1 MRIHAI
7 SLRPM
12 SEAQKDR
19 LRSVGDLF
27 YSDAKL
33 GDDGILEQAR
43 GAEILLITPR
53 LHHDVTTVL
62 DRCRFISWQAAGLD
76 ALNLA
81 ECRRKGIIVSNV
93 PGSLLSDAVA
103 EHAWALILS
112 LAKRLPEGGPM
123 LLNGEWTEALAYFTT
138 GLRGRTL
145 GLFGF
150 GQIGQRIAEIGLGF
164 GMKVIATIR
173 DPSKDRTVETVALDE
188 LLQRSDFLVLAAP
201 VTAETTGLFD
211 RAAFQKMQ
219 SAAFLVNISRGALV
233 NEPDLVQA
241 LDAGLIAGAG
251 IDVFEQEPPN
261 PGNPLLSHPKAIVSP
276 HVAWGTDSAVQALL
290 DQSIANVEAFLRGS
304 PTNVVS

>member
-19 LRSVGDLF
+19 LRRCGELF
-27 YSDAKL
+27 YFDAKL

-53 LHHDVTTVL
+53 LHFDVTTVL
-62 DRCRFISWQAAGLD
+62 DRCRFISWQASGLD

-81 ECRRKGIIVSNV
+81 ECRRRGIVVSNV
-93 PGSLLSDAVA
+93 PGFSSDAVA
-103 EHAWALILS
+103 EHAWALILA
-112 LAKRLPEGGPM
+112 LAKRLNEGRHM
-123 LLNGEWTEALAYFTT
+123 LLKGEWTEALAYFTT

-150 GQIGQRIAEIGLGF
+150 GQIGQRIAQIGSAF
-164 GMKVIATIR
+164 GMQAIATVR
-173 DPSKDRTVETVALDE
+173 DRSKPRPVETVVLDE
-188 LLQRSDFLVLAAP
+188 LLSRSDFLVLAAP
-201 VTAETTGLFD
+201 PTAETIGLFD
-211 RAAFQKMQ
+211 RRSFQKMRPN
-219 SAAFLVNISRGALV
+219 AFFVNIARGALV
-233 NEPDLVQA
+233 NETDLVAA
-241 LDAGLIAGAG
+241 LDDGLIAGAG
-251 IDVFEQEPPN
+251 IDVYQHEPPD
-261 PGNPLLSHPKAIVSP
+261 PANPLLSHPKVVVSP

-304 PTNVVS
+304 PTNVVP

>member
-19 LRSVGDLF
+19 LRSCGELF

-43 GAEILLITPR
+43 GAEVLLITPR
-53 LHHDVTTVL
+53 LHLDVTAVL

-81 ECRRKGIIVSNV
+81 ECRRKGIVVSNV

-112 LAKRLPEGGPM
+112 LAKRLPEGRPM
-123 LLNGEWTEALAYFTT
+123 LLTGQWTEALAYFTT

-145 GLFGF
+145 GLFGY
-150 GQIGQRIAEIGLGF
+150 GQIGQRISEIGLAF
-164 GMKVIATIR
+164 GMRVIATVR
-173 DPSKDRTVETVALDE
+173 DSSKPRAVETVPLDE
-188 LLQRSDFLVLAAP
+188 LLHRSDFLVLAAP
-201 VTAETTGLFD
+201 VTAETNRLFD
-211 RAAFQKMQ
+211 RSAFQKMRPE
-219 SAAFLVNISRGALV
+219 AFLVNISRGALV
-233 NEPDLVQA
+233 NDTDLVRA
-241 LDAGLIAGAG
+241 LDEGLIAGVG
-251 IDVFEQEPPN
+251 TDVFDKEPPN
-261 PGNPLLSHPKAIVSP
+261 PDNPLLSHPKAIVSP

-304 PTNVVS
+304 PIHVVT